1 MSSPERVDSTVNVGF
16 ARLGVGLGLLLS
28 VMAVSACT
36 VRPLY
41 STAPAST
48 SGTASMAAELSS
60 ISIKPV
66 STRYAQEV
74 RNNLIFLLNGGAGQ
88 PSSPAYTLDLNVV
101 RRVEVAA
108 TIQVTTTDDE
118 PTASTVTMIGIYSLK
133 KVGTGE
139 VVAKGRR
146 EVMSSFDVPRQE
158 FAAQRAQRDAENR
171 SSRELAELLRM
182 SIGQD
187 IASK

>member
-1 MSSPERVDSTVNVGF
+1 MSSPERREDPVNVRF
-16 ARLGVGLGLLLS
+16 ARLGAGLGLLLS

-41 STAPAST
+41 SNAPATT

-101 RRVEVAA
+101 RRVEVAV
-108 TIQVTTTDDE
+108 TTQVTRTDDE

-133 KVGTGE
+133 KAGTAE
-139 VVAKGRR
+139 VVATGRR
-146 EVMSSFDVPRQE
+146 EIMSSYDVPREE
-158 FAAQRAQRDAENR
+158 FAALRALRDAENR
-171 SSRELAELLRM
+171 SSRELAELLRV
-182 SIGQD
+182 SIAQD
-187 IASK
+187 IARK